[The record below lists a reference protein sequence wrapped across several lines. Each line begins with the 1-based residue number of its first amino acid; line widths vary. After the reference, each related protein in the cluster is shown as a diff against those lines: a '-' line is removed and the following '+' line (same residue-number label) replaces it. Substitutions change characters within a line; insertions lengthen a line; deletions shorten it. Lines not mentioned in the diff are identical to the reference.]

1 MNIAEKI
8 YQFLGEGY
16 SGTKED
22 AIEEINK
29 MLVSEHHIDVHVDN
43 RMYMFLILIGI
54 LLGIF
59 ISYAPQLFN

>member
-8 YQFLGEGY
+8 YEFFGNGY
-16 SGTKED
+16 NGTKED
-22 AIEEINK
+22 AIKEINK

-43 RMYMFLILIGI
+43 KIQMFLVLVGI

-59 ISYAPQLFN
+59 LSYAPQLF